1 MNSQLSPHL
10 MQLGQQLA
18 GCYDNRDQAMAEPI
32 WYVSLQAWWR
42 PVPLFQAD
50 SITLFGEQANI
61 LQPDRPYRQRLI
73 RLSAPQGKLQAQFY
87 QFQQPDLVLGAGAK
101 AELVETIVTADIQAL
116 STGILTVQPA
126 PNGFSAQP
134 NPGERC
140 CFSFR
145 DRQGI
150 EKQGLVELGFAVMP
164 EQWHSYDKGINPE
177 TGQAIWGAMMGPYK
191 FIKRQ
196 AYPLL
201 SR

>member
-1 MNSQLSPHL
+1 MTRHL
-10 MQLGQQLA
+10 PSEIVTLGQQLA
-18 GCYDNRDQAMAEPI
+18 GFYDNREQAMAEPI

-61 LQPDRPYRQRLI
+61 LQADRPYRQRLL
-73 RLSAPQGKLQAQFY
+73 RLSAPEGNLQAQFY
-87 QFQQPDLVLGAGAK
+87 QFQQPDLVLGAGTK
-101 AELVETIVTADIQAL
+101 AELVEAIVAAEIQPL
-116 STGILTVQPA
+116 STGILTVHPT
-126 PNGFSAQP
+126 PIGFSAHP

-140 CFSFR
+140 HFSFR
-145 DRQGI
+145 DRQGV
-150 EKQGLVELGFAVMP
+150 EKQGLVELGFEVMP

-201 SR
+201 